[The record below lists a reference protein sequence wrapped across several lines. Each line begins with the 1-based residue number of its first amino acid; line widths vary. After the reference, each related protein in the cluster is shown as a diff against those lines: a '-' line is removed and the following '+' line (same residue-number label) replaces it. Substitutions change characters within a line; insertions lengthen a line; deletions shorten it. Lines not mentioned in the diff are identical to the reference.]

1 RDGAMPWGVSG
12 PRPPNEGEPLSPP
25 AVVVAPALSSA
36 QDVIENFVIH
46 IQSWRKRCDW
56 RDRRKAG
63 KEQIYIRHVV
73 IIPVSGAGVSQAG
86 IDAGFQ
92 DAGEIPLKKAVV
104 ASLFKLEA
112 GSCHQRRARAD
123 AEEVPLRGQKVIEPE
138 AGGVPFGDGTQFSGD
153 TWEVGLELGPP
164 EKKCAGDHHGAQFD
178 PGKFVGGR
186 EFEAQAQPGTLVK
199 PAHNRINVLGGEP
212 DCGVIFWPPWDQV
225 IAYLYPVGNLGRRR
239 RAHRSG
245 NLRIRS
251 RGRHQY
257 VVF

>member
-123 AEEVPLRGQKVIEPE
+123 AEEVPSRGQKVVEPE
-138 AGGVPFGDGTQFSGD
+138 AGVVPFAAD
-153 TWEVGLELGPP
+153 TGEVGFELGPP
-164 EKKCAGDHHGAQFD
+164 EKKCAGERHGAPFD
-178 PGKFVGGR
+178 PGKFVGGSK
-186 EFEAQAQPGTLVK
+186 FEAQAQPGTLVK
-199 PAHNRINVLGGEP
+199 TAHNRINVLGAEP
-212 DCGVIFWPPWDQV
+212 DCGVIFGPPRYQV
-225 IAYLYPVGNLGRRR
+225 IAYLYPVGDLGRRR
-239 RAHRSG
+239 RAHGSG
-245 NLRIRS
+245 NLRIGR

-257 VVF
+257 VAL